1 MKCRKCNLPI
11 QKDDKICPHCGAK
24 VKRPAKLIF
33 LSSLALVFIMGAVI
47 ATFWFQDELPNITDQ
62 SAKQNPVSVTDS
74 DEDKDQDKNDKA
86 KENTKK
92 KTSEKESEQKNKPS
106 TKDDKTNKD
115 QDDTKKPT
123 KNENDEYIVGENA
136 APKDEPKIKKQKM
149 DLEQK
154 EETTNDT
161 SLEEIQK
168 TVYTVTT
175 DEMQGSGFLYDWNGS
190 VITNAHVVE
199 GWTKATVQTGDGQSY
214 TGNVIGYSNKTDVAV
229 ISVPALKGKK
239 PASIN
244 AGGSFPI
251 GEEIIALGSPNGASK
266 TTYGFI
272 TGKDRSFVI
281 GSFVYDH
288 LYQISAPIASG
299 SSGGPL
305 ITKNSKEIIAIN
317 SAQSTTDLSIGFS
330 IPMNQVSGLIQS
342 WINSPM
348 SNDQLLAEFYGDDG
362 DPMIGDEWDKEEGY
376 FEEGDISEDDDHY
389 NYWEDEEK
397 DEDKDKE
404 DEQEEVNKEDDQPS
418 QNEEKDQD
426 KDQEGSAESENE
438 DQDDPDKEE
447 VDEKD
452 KTTNPEES
460 TKDKEPKEKTDSPE
474 HKKDEAA

>member
-1 MKCRKCNLPI
+1 
-11 QKDDKICPHCGAK
+11 
-24 VKRPAKLIF
+24 
-33 LSSLALVFIMGAVI
+33 
-47 ATFWFQDELPNITDQ
+47 
-62 SAKQNPVSVTDS
+62 
-74 DEDKDQDKNDKA
+74 
-86 KENTKK
+86 
-92 KTSEKESEQKNKPS
+92 
-106 TKDDKTNKD
+106 
-115 QDDTKKPT
+115 
-123 KNENDEYIVGENA
+123 
-136 APKDEPKIKKQKM
+136 
-149 DLEQK
+149 
-154 EETTNDT
+154 
-161 SLEEIQK
+161 
-168 TVYTVTT
+168 
-175 DEMQGSGFLYDWNGS
+175 
-190 VITNAHVVE
+190 
-199 GWTKATVQTGDGQSY
+199 
-214 TGNVIGYSNKTDVAV
+214 
-229 ISVPALKGKK
+229 
-239 PASIN
+239 
-244 AGGSFPI
+244 
-251 GEEIIALGSPNGASK
+251 
-266 TTYGFI
+266 TYGII

-281 GSFVYDH
+281 VSFVYDH

-389 NYWEDEEK
+389 NDWEDEEK
-397 DEDKDKE
+397 
-404 DEQEEVNKEDDQPS
+404 EENKEDDQPS

-438 DQDDPDKEE
+438 NQDDPNKEE